1 MRPSLLACCLA
12 ACGAAAP
19 PAAIVSIQ
27 SVIDQNKP
35 AIAACRAEAVARNPG
50 VAGTVTLSWAIV
62 DGHAAD
68 VRVVSDD
75 TQDAGLAA
83 CVTAKVEGWSFAG
96 VKDGHLK
103 NAFVFQKAR

>member
-1 MRPSLLACCLA
+1 MPHVLAAAQSLLHRSIL
-12 ACGAAAP
+12 GRTGSYRAAAGAP
-19 PAAIVSIQ
+19 PQPVHLW
-27 SVIDQNKP
+27 
-35 AIAACRAEAVARNPG
+35 
-50 VAGTVTLSWAIV
+50 AG
-62 DGHAAD
+62 H
-68 VRVVSDD
+68 RDD